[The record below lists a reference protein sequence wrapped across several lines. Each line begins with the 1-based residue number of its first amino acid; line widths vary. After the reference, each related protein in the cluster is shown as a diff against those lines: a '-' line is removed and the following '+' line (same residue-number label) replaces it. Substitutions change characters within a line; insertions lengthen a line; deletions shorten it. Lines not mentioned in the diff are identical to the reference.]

1 MAEGAEKSDAKSTK
15 ERLLDS
21 AEKLFAERGY
31 DSVSIRDLAADA
43 DVNVAAVNYHFQG
56 KEKLYEAVILRRVDA
71 KREASLA
78 AIRSAESQTDGGPD
92 GRPDATVLIH
102 AFVAQYLEE
111 MMIDEHGKNF
121 LRLVALEMHSAK
133 RPSAVFITELI
144 VPINK
149 ALSDALCAAEPRL
162 SRDQASWVIMA
173 LIGQSIHLIMR
184 WQKRYR
190 GPDGHPAGDRMDEV
204 FPILNAPLEQYVRD
218 AVDFVTTFSVGGLKA
233 ITSSATA
240 TDPPHQ

>member
-1 MAEGAEKSDAKSTK
+1 VAEDAGNTDARSTK

-21 AEKLFAERGY
+21 AEALFAERGY

-56 KEKLYEAVILRRVDA
+56 KEKLYEAVILRRIDA

-78 AIRSAESQTDGGPD
+78 AIRSAEGGPE
-92 GRPDATVLIH
+92 GRPDATALIH

-121 LRLVALEMHSAK
+121 LRLVASEMHSAK
-133 RPSAVFITELI
+133 RPSTVFITDLI
-144 VPINK
+144 VPINQ
-149 ALSDALCAAEPRL
+149 ALSTALCAAEPRL
-162 SRDQASWVIMA
+162 SRDQSSWVIMA
-173 LIGQSIHLIMR
+173 IIGQMIHLIMR
-184 WQKRYR
+184 WQKRYS

-233 ITSSATA
+233 ITSSTTA
-240 TDPPHQ
+240 TDPPLQ